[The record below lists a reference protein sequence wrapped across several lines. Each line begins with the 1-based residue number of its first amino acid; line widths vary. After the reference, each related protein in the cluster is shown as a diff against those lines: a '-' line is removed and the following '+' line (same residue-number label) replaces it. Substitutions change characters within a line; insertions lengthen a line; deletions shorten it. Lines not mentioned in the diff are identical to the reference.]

1 MHEATP
7 FPVQSIGE
15 LAIHVGSGLTPRGGS
30 EVYKREGVLFLRSQN
45 VHFDGLDLRDVAYI
59 DERQHEIMA
68 RSEVFPADVLINITG
83 ASIGRCCVVP
93 SEIGAANVNQH
104 VCAIRLPCPS
114 IEDAKY
120 LSFVLASHIGQRQ
133 VDILNAGGNR
143 QGLNYQQLRAFVVP
157 WPNIAV
163 RRRIAEILD
172 TLDAAIRQTEAVI
185 AKLSQVKQGLL
196 HDLLTRGIDG
206 NGELRRP
213 VEEARE
219 LYRETELGW
228 VPREWGVERLAD
240 LAEVRS
246 GIAKNS
252 NKAVSNPVWVHYLR
266 VANVQDGYLD
276 LTEMSQ
282 IRVSHD
288 DVERYVVL
296 PGDVLMNEGGD
307 LDKLGRGAVWRGQF
321 TPCVH
326 QNHVFVVRC
335 GHRLLSDYLDSWTG
349 SAPARRYFMVAGK
362 QTTNLASINKTAL
375 GRLPVAVPGLRE
387 QAGIVEALALQQ
399 EQVDREQELFGKL
412 RTLKQGLMDDLLTG
426 NVRVD
431 LR

>member
-1 MHEATP
+1 MCSTVWSLRSLGDLVEVLDHLRVPINSDERAKRLGDVPYYGANGQQGWIDKALFNESLILLTEDGGNFDEFRSRP
-7 FPVQSIGE
+7 IAYRINGPAWVNNHAHIVRALFGVDQDFVFWSVVNRDIRRYIAGGTRSKLTQGE
-15 LAIHVGSGLTPRGGS
+15 LRTIELMTP
-30 EVYKREGVLFLRSQN
+30 
-45 VHFDGLDLRDVAYI
+45 
-59 DERQHEIMA
+59 
-68 RSEVFPADVLINITG
+68 P
-83 ASIGRCCVVP
+83 
-93 SEIGAANVNQH
+93 
-104 VCAIRLPCPS
+104 LP
-114 IEDAKY
+114 E
-120 LSFVLASHIGQRQ
+120 Q
-133 VDILNAGGNR
+133 
-143 QGLNYQQLRAFVVP
+143 
-157 WPNIAV
+157 
-163 RRRIAEILD
+163 RRIAEILD